1 MSRGHRPEV
10 AIEEAKRHAAALGF
24 LVIALDTSWIPVDFF
39 AIRSGCLTLI
49 KVRRIKYGYY
59 NVPDIEASCER
70 EIAELREF
78 PITGDIA
85 RELWVKGC
93 DKHFHRY
100 RVMQD
105 RVEAI
110 EKGSEKISFGQQ
122 TLVEG

>member
-10 AIEEAKRHAAALGF
+10 AIKEAKQHAAALGF
-24 LVIALDTSWIPVDFF
+24 LVISLDTSWIPVDFF

-49 KVRRIKYGYY
+49 RVRRIKYGYY
-59 NVPDIEASCER
+59 NVPDIETSCEL
-70 EIAELREF
+70 EIRELREF

-100 RVMQD
+100 RVMKDQL
-105 RVEAI
+105 EAI
-110 EKGSEKISFGQQ
+110 EKGSEKISCGQQ

>member
-1 MSRGHRPEV
+1 M
-10 AIEEAKRHAAALGF
+10 AIEEAKRHAAALGL
-24 LVIALDTSWIPVDFF
+24 LVISLDTSWIPVDFF

-49 KVRRIKYGYY
+49 RVRRIKYAYY
-59 NVPDIEASCER
+59 HVPDIEASCER
-70 EIAELREF
+70 EIAELRDF
-78 PITGDIA
+78 PISGDFA

-110 EKGSEKISFGQQ
+110 EKRYEKLSFGQQ
-122 TLVEG
+122 TLVDE

>member
-10 AIEEAKRHAAALGF
+10 AIEDAKRHAAALGF
-24 LVIALDTSWIPVDFF
+24 LVISLDTSWIPVDFF

-49 KVRRIKYGYY
+49 RVRRIKYGYY
-59 NVPDIEASCER
+59 HVPDIEASCER

-78 PITGDIA
+78 PITGDVA

-100 RVMQD
+100 KVKPD
-105 RVEAI
+105 SVEAI
-110 EKGSEKISFGQQ
+110 EKRSEKLSFGQQ
-122 TLVEG
+122 TRVEG

>member
-10 AIEEAKRHAAALGF
+10 AIEEAKRHAANLGF
-24 LVIALDTSWIPVDFF
+24 LVISLNTSWLPVDFF

-49 KVRRIKYGYY
+49 RVRRIKYGYY
-59 NVPDIEASCER
+59 NVADIEASCDR

-100 RVMQD
+100 RVMPD
-105 RVEAI
+105 RVESLT
-110 EKGSEKISFGQQ
+110 GSKERSFGQQ
-122 TLVEG
+122 TLAGG